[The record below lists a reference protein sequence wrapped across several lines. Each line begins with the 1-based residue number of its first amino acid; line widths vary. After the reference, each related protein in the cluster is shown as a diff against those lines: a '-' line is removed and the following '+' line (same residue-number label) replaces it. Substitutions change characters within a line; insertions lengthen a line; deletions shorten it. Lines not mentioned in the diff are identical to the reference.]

1 MKKKKHTYFT
11 FRVSVCHPILTCSLM
26 LELNLLRKSKLIQS
40 VNNMSAESVIQNLS
54 PKMNHKDDVMS

>member
-1 MKKKKHTYFT
+1 
-11 FRVSVCHPILTCSLM
+11 M